1 MNVAGPGKVYLVG
14 AGPGDPKLLTLRGL
28 ECLQRAQVVVYDR
41 LVDPALLLYAPP
53 QAECIYAGKE
63 RGHHTLPQEEINA
76 LLIDRARQGKLVV
89 RLKGGDP
96 FVFGRGG
103 EEAEALAAAGIPFEV
118 VPGVSSAIAVP
129 AAAGIPVTHRA
140 LTSSFTVVS
149 GHEGAGSATPDL
161 DWAALAR
168 TGGTLV
174 FLMGVTNLPEI
185 VTQLVTHGRSPQ
197 TPVALVRWGT
207 WPEQETLTGTL
218 ADITERA
225 TAYRFGPP
233 AVIVVGEVVAL
244 RERMGRAEQRPL
256 FGCRPIIPCIGAV
269 TAGLVET
276 LEDAGAH
283 VLVVLL
289 PEVTCQSRDA
299 VPAGRGAEPRCYPVA
314 QAGRLRELLE
324 RYPRSVL
331 VLLTPAV
338 VEALAAAPGLAGI
351 APERL
356 AVVCLGAD
364 TAEAALRT
372 GLPVR
377 CRVSSLTG
385 LVQALRELAG
395 SPRLLDSA
403 AAG

>member
-1 MNVAGPGKVYLVG
+1 MTMAGSGKVYLVG

-28 ECLQRAQVVVYDR
+28 ECLQRAEVVVYDR
-41 LVDPALLLYAPP
+41 LVDPALLLYAPL

-76 LLIDRARQGKLVV
+76 LLIDRARQGKVVV

-118 VPGVSSAIAVP
+118 VPGVSSAVAVP

-140 LTSSFTVVS
+140 LASSFTVVA
-149 GHEGAGSATPDL
+149 GHEGAGSATPQL

-168 TGGTLV
+168 SGGTLV

-185 VTQLVTHGRSPQ
+185 VTQLVSHGRSPQ

-207 WPEQETLTGTL
+207 WPEQETITGTL
-218 ADITERA
+218 ADITARA
-225 TAYRFGPP
+225 AARHFGPP

-244 RERMGRAEQRPL
+244 RERLGRAEQLPL
-256 FGCRPIIPCIGAV
+256 FGRRVVIPYTEPV
-269 TAGLVET
+269 PAGLVEM
-276 LEDAGAH
+276 LEDAGAR
-283 VLVVLL
+283 VVAVPLSGG
-289 PEVTCQSRDA
+289 TDQTGDA
-299 VPAGRGAEPRCYPVA
+299 VPQGSAIDVCCSPVA
-314 QAGRLRELLE
+314 QAGRLCEVLE
-324 RYPRSVL
+324 RYPRT
-331 VLLTPAV
+331 VLLLPAPAAAQ
-338 VEALAAAPGLAGI
+338 ALAGVAGLASM

-364 TAEAALRT
+364 TAQEALRT
-372 GLPVR
+372 GLPVHR
-377 CRVSSLTG
+377 WVSSPTG
-385 LVQALRELAG
+385 LVEALCEHTLPQELLGLGTAG
-395 SPRLLDSA
+395 
-403 AAG
+403 

>member
-1 MNVAGPGKVYLVG
+1 MTMAGPGKVYLVG

-28 ECLQRAQVVVYDR
+28 ECLQRAEVVVYDR

-76 LLIDRARQGKLVV
+76 LLIHRARQGKLVV

-96 FVFGRGG
+96 YVFGRGG

-149 GHEGAGSATPDL
+149 GHEGAGSAMPEL
-161 DWAALAR
+161 DWPALAR
-168 TGGTLV
+168 SGGTLI

-185 VTQLVTHGRSPQ
+185 VTRLVAHGRSPR

-207 WPEQETLTGTL
+207 WPEQETLSGTL
-218 ADITERA
+218 ADIIERA
-225 TAYRFGPP
+225 TARRFGPP
-233 AVIVVGEVVAL
+233 AVIVVGEVAAL
-244 RERMGRAEQRPL
+244 RERLDRTEQREL
-256 FGCRPIIPCIGAV
+256 FGYRVVIPF
-269 TAGLVET
+269 TEPLPAGLVET

-283 VLVVLL
+283 VLAVLL
-289 PEVTCQSRDA
+289 PEATSRTKDA
-299 VPAGRGAEPRCYPVA
+299 IPPVCAVGQQCYPVA
-314 QAGRLRELLE
+314 QASRLCEVLE
-324 RYPRSVL
+324 RYPRTVVVL
-331 VLLTPAV
+331 PAPAV
-338 VEALAAAPGLAGI
+338 ARALAAAPGLAAI

-356 AVVCLGAD
+356 VVVCLGAD
-364 TAEAALRT
+364 TAEEARRT

-377 CRVSSLTG
+377 CWVSSSTG
-385 LVQALRELAG
+385 LVQTLCATG
-395 SPRLLDSA
+395 YPRDLLDLA
-403 AAG
+403 AR